1 MDEGR
6 EADALAKTLQAYR
19 TVQRNDQ
26 RMRQLASS
34 GDRVAIDVRM
44 GRTSGAIR
52 DFGAFDAALS
62 ALTAVH
68 QDAFDEAIKDADGGL
83 RGWNAV
89 PPCGAA
95 VIALLVL
102 AGSVPGWPSSADR
115 RRASHARHTSD
126 RRPAD
131 RRAAGGLRPRR
142 HRGGVR
148 RSKDSLVIGVKAD
161 QPALGVKR
169 PDGTYEGFDVDV
181 ATYIAGRMGV
191 PKSRIRWRT
200 TNSSVREDALAKGT
214 VDMIVATYSITAK
227 RKMKVTF
234 LGPYYVAHQ
243 DTFVRPDAAS
253 IQNVRDLKGKRI
265 CEVTGSNSWRRV
277 IEERHVAARPVTVG
291 TYGAC
296 MDALAAGKLDAVS
309 TDDLILAGFAAGRPG
324 GSSTRRS
331 PTRSTASA

>member
-1 MDEGR
+1 
-6 EADALAKTLQAYR
+6 
-19 TVQRNDQ
+19 
-26 RMRQLASS
+26 MR
-34 GDRVAIDVRM
+34 GTR
-44 GRTSGAIR
+44 
-52 DFGAFDAALS
+52 
-62 ALTAVH
+62 AV
-68 QDAFDEAIKDADGGL
+68 
-83 RGWNAV
+83 
-89 PPCGAA
+89 AA
-95 VIALLVL
+95 VLAAAVL
-102 AGSVPGWPSSADR
+102 AGCGLGGTEEESVAD
-115 RRASHARHTSD
+115 
-126 RRPAD
+126 
-131 RRAAGGLRPRR
+131 
-142 HRGGVR
+142 
-148 RSKDSLVIGVKAD
+148 KDSLVIGVKED

-191 PKSRIRWRT
+191 PQSRITWKT
-200 TNSSVREDALAKGT
+200 TNSSVREEALAKGT

-234 LGPYYVAHQ
+234 GGPYYVAHQ

-253 IQNVRDLKGKRI
+253 IRNVRDLKGKRI

-324 GSSTRRS
+324 RIINAPFTDEKYGVGLKKGDLKGCEEVNRAI
-331 PTRSTASA
+331 TAMYQDGTAERLLTKWFGTSGLKLTTSVPQFEGCS